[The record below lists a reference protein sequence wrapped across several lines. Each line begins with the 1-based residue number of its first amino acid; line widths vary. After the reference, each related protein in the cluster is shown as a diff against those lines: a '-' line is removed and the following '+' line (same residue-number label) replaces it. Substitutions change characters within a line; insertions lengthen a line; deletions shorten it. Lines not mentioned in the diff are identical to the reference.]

1 MNNEHY
7 KTLSAICVRKA
18 DFTLCILAGMKA
30 SIFAALHTA
39 VIVTLFWVAPVAA
52 AADQPAHSFPD
63 TSLESWLEKS
73 FVGNTKYELI
83 PVADQSILKAS
94 TNKTASLLYKEKTI
108 DLQDT
113 PWIEWTWKV
122 DSVYQNIDERSKSG
136 DDFPAR
142 FYVAVKTGLLPWDT
156 IGINYVW
163 SSTQTT
169 GTTWNS
175 PFTEKSIMLAVQSGD
190 EMTGQWVTQRR
201 NIVEDFKQLFNIDV
215 TQISGYAVMVD
226 GDNSGQ
232 KSTAYF
238 GKIDFNNRQ

>member
-1 MNNEHY
+1 MKNRHY
-7 KTLSAICVRKA
+7 KSLSSLFVRKQSNK
-18 DFTLCILAGMKA
+18 FCIFDDKKA
-30 SIFAALHTA
+30 TIFAALYAA
-39 VIVTLFWVAPVAA
+39 VVVTPFWVAPVVA

-63 TSLESWLEKS
+63 ASLESWLEKS
-73 FVGNTKYELI
+73 FVGNTNYELV

-94 TNKTASLLYKEKTI
+94 TNNTASLLYKEKTI
-108 DLQDT
+108 DLQET

-142 FYVAVKTGLLPWDT
+142 LYVVAKTGFLPWNT
-156 IGINYVW
+156 VGINYVW
-163 SSTQTT
+163 SSTQAT
-169 GTTWNS
+169 GTIWTS
-175 PFTEKSIMLAVQSGD
+175 PFTKKSIMLAVQGGD

-201 NIVEDFKQLFNIDV
+201 NIVEDFKQLFNIHV
-215 TQISGYAVMVD
+215 TRISGYAVMVD

-238 GKIDFNNRQ
+238 GKIDFDNRK